1 MLLKFLKPAKANLF
15 NFTGDGLQQ
24 ARDLLLADTEL
35 AKWPMPDSLLN
46 DCTPNQV
53 NGE

>member
-1 MLLKFLKPAKANLF
+1 MLLIFLKPAKANLF
-15 NFTGDGLQQ
+15 NFIGDGLQQ

-35 AKWPMPDSLLN
+35 AKWPMPNALLN
-46 DCTPNQV
+46 NCSPKQV